1 MSTTSQLQLGTLIR
15 NSMLELILTC
25 VLLFGITTIVRF
37 VVGPSP
43 ISRALPQ
50 IHVQLFLVGALVAV
64 LLSLLIISRP
74 GKISGGHM
82 NPAISL
88 AMWRF
93 GVFPGVGIVPYI
105 AAQLLGSILGVLAAR
120 VVWGPVVARPPVLY
134 AVIQP
139 APVWSSVPLF
149 AAEPIGMGLIVFVV
163 GYFLSIPRLAPNVPW
178 LVGVL
183 IGLGIALLGTQ
194 SGGSLN
200 PARQFGPAVVSAHTA
215 KLWVFLVA
223 PMVGAELGAQLLRA
237 LRKRRQ
243 VLTHRLCGTHPDGA
257 RLDDPRSEAR
267 PSWMIVG
274 AALRGRPS
282 LEMPAE
288 GRPRRDA
295 PTKTHKYFE

>member
-15 NSMLELILTC
+15 NSMLELILTSA
-25 VLLFGITTIVRF
+25 LLFGVTTFVRF

-64 LLSLLIISRP
+64 LLSLLIISRA
-74 GKISGGHM
+74 GKVSGGHM

-93 GVFPGVGIVPYI
+93 GVFPAVGIVPYI
-105 AAQLLGSILGVLAAR
+105 AAQLIGSILGVLAAR
-120 VVWGPVVARPPVLY
+120 VAWGPIVARAPVLY

-149 AAEPIGMGLIVFVV
+149 AAELVGMALIVFTV
-163 GYFLSIPRLAPNVPW
+163 GYFLSNPRLAPNVPW
-178 LVGVL
+178 LVGIL

-194 SGGSLN
+194 SGGNFN

-237 LRKRRQ
+237 FRKRRP

-267 PSWMIVG
+267 PLVKTT
-274 AALRGRPS
+274 S
-282 LEMPAE
+282 LYVSEKRSDSFS
-288 GRPRRDA
+288 G
-295 PTKTHKYFE
+295 

>member
-1 MSTTSQLQLGTLIR
+1 MSTTSQLQPGALIR
-15 NSMLELILTC
+15 NSMLELILTS

-37 VVGPSP
+37 VVGASP

-64 LLSLLIISRP
+64 LLSLLIISRA
-74 GKISGGHM
+74 GKVSGGHM

-93 GVFPGVGIVPYI
+93 GVFPAVGIIPYI
-105 AAQLLGSILGVLAAR
+105 TAQLIGSILGVLAAR
-120 VVWGPVVARPPVLY
+120 VVWGPIVARPPVLY

-139 APVWSSVPLF
+139 APVWSSAQLF
-149 AAEPIGMGLIVFVV
+149 AAELIGMGLIVFVV
-163 GYFLSIPRLAPNVPW
+163 GYFLSDPRLAPKVPG
-178 LVGVL
+178 LVGIL

-194 SGGSLN
+194 SGGSVN
-200 PARQFGPAVVSAHTA
+200 PARQFGPAVVSAHTNN
-215 KLWVFLVA
+215 LWVFLLA

-267 PSWMIVG
+267 PPLK
-274 AALRGRPS
+274 AA
-282 LEMPAE
+282 A
-288 GRPRRDA
+288 
-295 PTKTHKYFE
+295 

>member
-1 MSTTSQLQLGTLIR
+1 MSTTSQLQLGGLIR
-15 NSMLELILTC
+15 NSMLELILTSA
-25 VLLFGITTIVRF
+25 LLFGVTTFVRF

-64 LLSLLIISRP
+64 LLSALIVSRP

-93 GVFPGVGIVPYI
+93 GVFPAVGIVPYI

-120 VVWGPVVARPPVLY
+120 AVWGAIVARPPVLY

-149 AAEPIGMGLIVFVV
+149 AAELVGMALIVFVV

-178 LVGVL
+178 LVGIL

-200 PARQFGPAVVSAHTA
+200 PARQFGPAVVSAHTD

-237 LRKRRQ
+237 FRKRRQ

-267 PSWMIVG
+267 PPMK
-274 AALRGRPS
+274 AA
-282 LEMPAE
+282 A
-288 GRPRRDA
+288 
-295 PTKTHKYFE
+295 

>member
-1 MSTTSQLQLGTLIR
+1 MSTTSQMQLGALIR
-15 NSMLELILTC
+15 NSMLELILTSA
-25 VLLFGITTIVRF
+25 LLFGVTTFVRF
-37 VVGPSP
+37 VVGASP

-64 LLSLLIISRP
+64 LLSALIVSRP

-93 GVFPGVGIVPYI
+93 GVFPAVGIVPYI

-120 VVWGPVVARPPVLY
+120 VVWGAIVARPPVLY

-149 AAEPIGMGLIVFVV
+149 AAELVGMALFVFVV
-163 GYFLSIPRLAPNVPW
+163 GYFLSNPRLAAN
-178 LVGVL
+178 
-183 IGLGIALLGTQ
+183 
-194 SGGSLN
+194 
-200 PARQFGPAVVSAHTA
+200 TA

-237 LRKRRQ
+237 FRKRRQ
-243 VLTHRLCGTHPDGA
+243 VLTHRLCGTHPDGG

-267 PSWMIVG
+267 PPM
-274 AALRGRPS
+274 
-282 LEMPAE
+282 
-288 GRPRRDA
+288 
-295 PTKTHKYFE
+295 

>member
-1 MSTTSQLQLGTLIR
+1 MSTTSQLELSTLIR

-25 VLLFGITTIVRF
+25 VLLFGVTTIVRF
-37 VVGPSP
+37 VVGASP

-64 LLSLLIISRP
+64 LLSLLIISRA
-74 GKISGGHM
+74 GRVSGGHM

-93 GVFPGVGIVPYI
+93 GVFPAVGIVPYVV
-105 AAQLLGSILGVLAAR
+105 AQLLGSALGVLAAR
-120 VVWGPVVARPPVLY
+120 AVWGPVVARSPVLY

-139 APVWSSVPLF
+139 APVWSSAPLF
-149 AAEPIGMGLIVFVV
+149 AAELIGMGLIVFVV
-163 GYFLSIPRLAPNVPW
+163 GYFLTNPRLAPKVPW
-178 LVGVL
+178 LVGIL

-200 PARQFGPAVVSAHTA
+200 PARQFGPAVVSGYTA

-223 PMVGAELGAQLLRA
+223 PMVGAELGAQLLRT

-243 VLTHRLCGTHPDGA
+243 VLTYRLCGTHPDGA
-257 RLDDPRSEAR
+257 RLDDPSGEAR
-267 PSWMIVG
+267 PLAK
-274 AALRGRPS
+274 AA
-282 LEMPAE
+282 
-288 GRPRRDA
+288 
-295 PTKTHKYFE
+295 